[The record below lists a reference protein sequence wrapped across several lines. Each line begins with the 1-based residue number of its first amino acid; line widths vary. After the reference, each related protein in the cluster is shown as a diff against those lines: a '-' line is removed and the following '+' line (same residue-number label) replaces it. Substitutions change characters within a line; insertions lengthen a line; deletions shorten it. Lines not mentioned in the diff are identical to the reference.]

1 MVPNFASAE
10 GVNKKKVP
18 ETVDIIK
25 PFESFFIMNMYAYW
39 FSISNECYHL

>member
-1 MVPNFASAE
+1 MVSNFASAE
-10 GVNKKKVP
+10 GVNKKVP

-39 FSISNECYHL
+39 FSISGCYHL